1 MRTYMYLY
9 KIQLL
14 FKSFR
19 IFILFFQFANTVAGT
34 GIENWQ
40 NFGGSLGFSRGN
52 KGFFAMGDLNNVEF
66 YTGLPD
72 GDYCDII
79 HDCAQTI
86 HVSGGKAFFNKAEA
100 NDPVA
105 AICVG
110 CQNIF

>member
-1 MRTYMYLY
+1 
-9 KIQLL
+9 
-14 FKSFR
+14 
-19 IFILFFQFANTVAGT
+19 
-34 GIENWQ
+34 
-40 NFGGSLGFSRGN
+40 
-52 KGFFAMGDLNNVEF
+52 MGDLNNVEF

-72 GDYCDII
+72 GDYWDII

-110 CQNIF
+110 C